1 MSKANGQ
8 ITLSA
13 VDFLKLAEV
22 KRVARVDL
30 SEAGL
35 HGVVYV
41 CDLST
46 AQQQQLFGG
55 QDSIRTYGDGSR
67 EISMPK
73 DAASKMLGTCLVT
86 DGEDGA
92 YFEAEF
98 AKTDAPFI
106 SVPVDK
112 ITKMFDLWR
121 NELGNTKAV
130 NDKISN
136 MPNVVTNLIMRHVNE
151 LSGLSEEPV
160 EEKKTS

>member
-30 SEAGL
+30 VEAGL
-35 HGVVYV
+35 SGVVYV

-73 DAASKMLGTCLVT
+73 DAASKMLRASERTSSSRRPIIPVNQPDPTHHSNSPPNAPPPAAKHFVQETFPIG
-86 DGEDGA
+86 
-92 YFEAEF
+92 F
-98 AKTDAPFI
+98 AMGK
-106 SVPVDK
+106 V
-112 ITKMFDLWR
+112 
-121 NELGNTKAV
+121 
-130 NDKISN
+130 
-136 MPNVVTNLIMRHVNE
+136 
-151 LSGLSEEPV
+151 LSI
-160 EEKKTS
+160 